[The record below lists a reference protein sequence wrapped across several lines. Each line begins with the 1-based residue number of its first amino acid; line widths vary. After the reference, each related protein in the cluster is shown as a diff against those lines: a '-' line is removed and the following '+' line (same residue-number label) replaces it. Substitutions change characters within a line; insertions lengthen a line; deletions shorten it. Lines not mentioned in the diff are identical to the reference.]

1 MTADRH
7 PWIELAPGISRL
19 RALAAAHATG
29 GRPVRAESATE
40 REKQLPGASVSD
52 RRDRFIRHP
61 QVMAQATPC
70 IRRKT

>member
-19 RALAAAHATG
+19 RALAVAHATG

-40 REKQLPGASVSD
+40 RGRNSYQEHRCRIDGTVSFAIRKLW
-52 RRDRFIRHP
+52 RRPHR
-61 QVMAQATPC
+61 A
-70 IRRKT
+70 